1 MSTLERRRDE
11 IRSQAANQGVTIEQL
26 PSGLL
31 HLRGEGVDLR
41 VRDLADVHPADLK
54 PGRW

>member
-1 MSTLERRRDE
+1 MSTLDRRRDE
-11 IRSQAANQGVTIEQL
+11 IRRKAADQGVSIEVL
-26 PSGLL
+26 PSGAYW
-31 HLRGEGVDLR
+31 LRGEGVDLR